1 VLRDE
6 HGDSFMIT
14 RITSLVSASALALA
28 TLNCGGGSTP
38 SSNTPNTAPLESTVP
53 PSTDPQDTSAVSGAA
68 SESPTPGAPLTD
80 AQIAAVTD
88 AVNTAEIEQAQ
99 LAQSKST
106 NAQVQSFASMMIEH
120 HGQAKRK
127 QTTLGIAEAESALS
141 LKLAAETRTTLEQLE
156 QKSGSEFDRAYLQAQ
171 IDGHQKVLNAIDQ
184 QLLPDA
190 KNEQLKSYLE
200 ELRPQVA
207 AHLERA
213 RTAKDALASNDGSS
227 PVRAAQ
233 Q

>member
-1 VLRDE
+1 MISR
-6 HGDSFMIT
+6 FMLLIST
-14 RITSLVSASALALA
+14 SALALA
-28 TLNCGGGSTP
+28 TLGCGGSTP
-38 SSNTPNTAPLESTVP
+38 SSETPTVSQADPDVP
-53 PSTDPQDTSAVSGAA
+53 PSSDPGDSSALSSAVT
-68 SESPTPGAPLTD
+68 SEPGAPLTD
-80 AQIAAVTD
+80 PQIAAVTD

-106 NAQVQSFASMMIEH
+106 NDQVQSFAGMMIEH

-127 QTTLGIAEAESALS
+127 QTTLGIAEAESPLS
-141 LKLAAETRTTLEQLE
+141 LKLAAETHTTLAQLK

-171 IDGHQKVLNAIDQ
+171 IDGHQKVLETIDQ
-184 QLLPDA
+184 QLLPNA
-190 KNEQLKSYLE
+190 KDPELKTYLQ

-213 RTAKDALASNDGSS
+213 RTAKDALASAGSS
-227 PVRAAQ
+227 ASPRAASQ